1 MLYIQRDDY
10 KHNSI
15 VWYLNRSSPS
25 TAITWSALGCS
36 SNPSHNVSAHT
47 SAAAAASKA
56 ASNTG
61 RRPYIST
68 KPKSPRIS
76 TQVTNR
82 RRIYDMNKTVATWL
96 PNEVNY
102 WDIMLFIELLN
113 LSFFRFRVSN
123 STSLNPTYID
133 RGISR
138 LVRCILRWRHE
149 QL

>member
-1 MLYIQRDDY
+1 MGKKVIEYQVMLYFQLDDY
-10 KHNSI
+10 KHNTI
-15 VWYLNRSSPS
+15 LLRLNRSSPS

-47 SAAAAASKA
+47 SAAAAAAKA

-82 RRIYDMNKTVATWL
+82 RRINNMNKTLA
-96 PNEVNY
+96 
-102 WDIMLFIELLN
+102 I
-113 LSFFRFRVSN
+113 
-123 STSLNPTYID
+123 
-133 RGISR
+133 
-138 LVRCILRWRHE
+138 
-149 QL
+149 

>member
-1 MLYIQRDDY
+1 MKAQRHHLRISHQTHRVGVSQSDNARIPLPLQLPPSKLIIHSILHKRRVWVLFYIFSWMIINITLFFL
-10 KHNSI
+10 H
-15 VWYLNRSSPS
+15 LTRSSPS

-47 SAAAAASKA
+47 SAAAAAAKA

-82 RRIYDMNKTVATWL
+82 RRIYKMNKTLA
-96 PNEVNY
+96 
-102 WDIMLFIELLN
+102 I
-113 LSFFRFRVSN
+113 
-123 STSLNPTYID
+123 
-133 RGISR
+133 
-138 LVRCILRWRHE
+138 
-149 QL
+149 